1 MNKFRLL
8 NHKWGMSLLASAL
21 LALSFPPFNL
31 SVLQIPAI
39 FLLLRVTMLSDGNR
53 QVILHLYPSF
63 ILWNLFSTYWLMM
76 ATVAG
81 GVAAIFANALIMV
94 VPFLII
100 RKLFQRDINPVLNAL
115 IAASVWVSYEFLH
128 HNWDLAWPW
137 LTLGNAWSNHIAIIQ
152 FISYTGVLGI
162 SFWVFATSAI
172 LWHLVQ
178 RRSASLLICSATF
191 FLVFPGFSL
200 YSYLS
205 LGDLKTGEA
214 VDVVIVQPNS
224 DSYQP
229 NGGFSSNQELITH
242 LLQLSGAALTD
253 SSDVLI
259 WPENAL
265 DTSVQPGSPQ
275 LSLIRDSLK
284 VWNTPLITGSG
295 YIDFYN
301 DEHAPHVVRETR
313 DGRTYNVFNAAL
325 ALSPNKEMS
334 IYKKGRLV
342 PIVERFPFVG
352 FFQSIDIFGWVDWGS
367 ISGYG
372 KGGEPTLFEV
382 DSSQTPA
389 LICYDSVFP
398 GWVNQFVDEGA
409 GFLTII
415 TNDGWWGDSHGH
427 IQHFAYA
434 RLRAIEHRMWIA
446 RSANNGISGIISP
459 DGQVELET
467 EYWTEAAFSYR
478 VYTNSNKTF
487 YGRNGEWFGYT
498 MLLLALIG
506 LTLIFIKKKPENQV
520 CFSDS

>member
-1 MNKFRLL
+1 MMNKNRFWDRPWTLSITASILL
-8 NHKWGMSLLASAL
+8 S
-21 LALSFPPFNL
+21 LSFPPFDL
-31 SVLQIPAI
+31 SILQIPAFV
-39 FLLLRVTMLSDGNR
+39 FLFRIAIISRSVRET
-53 QVILHLYPSF
+53 VLYTYPAF
-63 ILWNLFSTYWLMM
+63 VLWNLFVTYWLMM

-81 GVAAIFANALIMV
+81 GVAAILANALIMV

-100 RKLFQRDINPVLNAL
+100 RKLFQRNINPLFSAL

-152 FISYTGVLGI
+152 FISYTGVFGI
-162 SFWVFATSAI
+162 SFWVFATSAM

-178 RRSASLLICSATF
+178 HRSRPLLVGSAIF
-191 FLVFPGFSL
+191 FLAFPGFSI
-200 YSYLS
+200 YSYITT
-205 LGDLKTGEA
+205 GELKTGEP
-214 VDVVIVQPNS
+214 VDVAIVQPNS

-242 LLQLSGAALTD
+242 LLQLSADALTD

-275 LSLIRDSLK
+275 LTRIRDSLK
-284 VWNTPLITGSG
+284 VWKTPLITGSG
-295 YIDFYN
+295 YIDFYDTEN
-301 DEHAPHVVRETR
+301 APSVVRETR
-313 DGRTYNVFNAAL
+313 DGRIYNVFNAAL
-325 ALSPNKEMS
+325 ALSPNRDLN

-352 FFQSIDIFGWVDWGS
+352 FIQSVDVFGWIDWGS

-372 KGGEPTLFEV
+372 KGGEATLFEV
-382 DSSQTPA
+382 DGSQTPA

-398 GWVNQFVDEGA
+398 GWVNRFVDEGA

-506 LTLIFIKKKPENQV
+506 LTLIFIKKKPENL
-520 CFSDS
+520 

>member
-1 MNKFRLL
+1 M
-8 NHKWGMSLLASAL
+8 NHKWGMALSASAL

-39 FLLLRVTMLSDGNR
+39 FLLLRVATLSDGNR
-53 QVILHLYPSF
+53 QAILYLYPSF

-100 RKLFQRDINPVLNAL
+100 RSLFKYDINPVLSAL

-137 LTLGNAWSNHIAIIQ
+137 LTLGNAWSNHTGAIQ
-152 FISYTGVLGI
+152 FISYTGALGI
-162 SFWVFATSAI
+162 SFWIFATSAL
-172 LWHLVQ
+172 LWQTVQ
-178 RRSASLLICSATF
+178 NASKPLLIGSIVF
-191 FLVFPGFSL
+191 FLAFPAISL
-200 YSYLS
+200 YNLLSIGDSYA
-205 LGDLKTGEA
+205 GQP
-214 VDVVIVQPNS
+214 VDMVIVQPNS
-224 DSYQP
+224 NSYQS
-229 NGGFSSNQELITH
+229 NGGYSSNQELLTH
-242 LLQLSGAALTD
+242 LLKLSSDAITD

-265 DTSVQPGSPQ
+265 DTSVQISSPQ
-275 LSLIRDSLK
+275 LERIKDSLN
-284 VWNTPLITGSG
+284 VWDTKLITGTG
-295 YIDFYN
+295 FIDFYDGEN
-301 DEHAPHVVRETR
+301 SPQVVRETR
-313 DGRTYNVFNAAL
+313 DGRIYNVFNAAL
-325 ALSPNKEMS
+325 ALSPNTETT

-352 FFQSIDIFGWVDWGS
+352 FFQSIDRFGWVDWGS

-372 KGGEPTLFEV
+372 KGGEPTLFSV
-382 DSSQTPA
+382 NGSQTPA

-409 GFLTII
+409 DFITII

-459 DGQVELET
+459 DGKVQLET
-467 EYWTEAAFSYR
+467 EYWTESAFSYR
-478 VYTNSNKTF
+478 IYTNSNKTF
-487 YGRNGEWFGYT
+487 YSRYGEWFSYT
-498 MLLLALIG
+498 MLLLTLFGLI
-506 LTLIFIKKKPENQV
+506 LLFIKSKIQTESGL
-520 CFSDS
+520 SDS

>member
-1 MNKFRLL
+1 MNNFRLL
-8 NHKWGMSLLASAL
+8 NQKWGMSILASGL

-39 FLLLRVTMLSDGNR
+39 FLLLRVAMISDGNR
-53 QVILHLYPSF
+53 QVVLYLYPSF

-81 GVAAIFANALIMV
+81 GVSAIFANALIMV
-94 VPFLII
+94 IPFLVI
-100 RKLFQRDINPVLNAL
+100 RSLFQREIHPIVSSV

-137 LTLGNAWSNHIAIIQ
+137 LTLGNAWSNHVTVIQ

-162 SFWVFATSAI
+162 SFWVFATSAMV
-172 LWHLVQ
+172 WQVVQ
-178 RRSASLLICSATF
+178 NRSRSLLIGSAAF
-191 FLVFPGFSL
+191 FLIFPAFSL
-200 YSYLS
+200 YSYLKIE
-205 LGDLKTGEA
+205 DVKTGEA

-224 DSYQP
+224 NSYQP
-229 NGGFSSNQELITH
+229 NGGFASNPELITH
-242 LLQLSGAALTD
+242 LLELSGSALTD

-265 DTSVQPGSPQ
+265 DTSVQTGSPQ
-275 LSLIRDSLK
+275 LARIRDSLS

-295 YIDFYN
+295 YIDFY
-301 DEHAPHVVRETR
+301 DEANAPTVVRETG
-313 DGRTYNVFNAAL
+313 DGRIYNVFNAAL
-325 ALSPNKEMS
+325 ALSPNRETKV
-334 IYKKGRLV
+334 YKKGRLV

-352 FFQSIDIFGWVDWGS
+352 FFQSVDIFGWIDWGS

-372 KGGEPTLFEV
+372 KGGEPTLFDV
-382 DSSQTPA
+382 VGSQTPA

-398 GWVNQFVDEGA
+398 GWVNQFVGEGA

-459 DGQVELET
+459 DGAVQLET
-467 EYWTEAAFSYR
+467 EYWTEAAFPYR
-478 VYTNSNKTF
+478 IYTNSSKTF
-487 YGRNGEWFGYT
+487 YSKSGEWFGYL
-498 MLLLALIG
+498 MLFLTLIG
-506 LTLIFIKKKPENQV
+506 VTLIFIKKKLKNPV
-520 CFSDS
+520 SFSDS

>member
-1 MNKFRLL
+1 MENVRFL
-8 NHKWGMSLLASAL
+8 NHKWGMALSASAL

-31 SVLQIPAI
+31 SVLQIPAV
-39 FLLLRVTMLSDGNR
+39 FLLLRITMLSDGNR
-53 QVILHLYPSF
+53 QAILYLYPTF

-81 GVAAIFANALIMV
+81 GVAAILANALIMV

-100 RKLFQRDINPVLNAL
+100 RKLFQRDLNPVLSAL

-128 HNWDLAWPW
+128 HNWDLSWPW
-137 LTLGNAWSNHIAIIQ
+137 LTLGNAWSNHTGVIQ

-162 SFWVFATSAI
+162 SFWVFATSAL
-172 LWHLVQ
+172 LWQ
-178 RRSASLLICSATF
+178 TSQKGAKSLLVISAGF
-191 FLVFPGFSL
+191 FLAFPAFSL
-200 YSYLS
+200 YTFLSIGDSYE
-205 LGDLKTGEA
+205 GDP

-229 NGGFSSNQELITH
+229 NGGFGSNSELITH
-242 LLQLSGAALTD
+242 LLQLSGEALTD

-265 DTSVQPGSPQ
+265 DTSVQLRSPQ
-275 LSLIRDSLK
+275 LERIRDSLD
-284 VWNTPLITGSG
+284 VWNTKLITGTG
-295 YIDFYN
+295 YIDFYEQEN
-301 DEHAPHVVRETR
+301 APDVVRETG
-313 DGRTYNVFNAAL
+313 DGRIYNVFNAAL
-325 ALSPNKEMS
+325 SLTSGS
-334 IYKKGRLV
+334 DTGIYKKGRLV

-352 FFQSIDIFGWVDWGS
+352 FFQSIDRFGWVDWGS

-382 DSSQTPA
+382 DGSHTPA

-398 GWVNQFVDEGA
+398 GWVNRFVDEGA

-459 DGQVELET
+459 DGKIQLET

-478 VYTNSNKTF
+478 IYTNSNKTF
-487 YGRNGEWFGYT
+487 YSRNGEWFGYL
-498 MLLLALIG
+498 MLVLTLLG
-506 LTLIFIKKKPENQV
+506 MTLIFIKKKKPETE
-520 CFSDS
+520 

>member
-1 MNKFRLL
+1 M
-8 NHKWGMSLLASAL
+8 NHKWAMSLAASVL

-53 QVILHLYPSF
+53 QVILYLYPSF

-81 GVAAIFANALIMV
+81 GVAAIMANALIMV
-94 VPFLII
+94 IPFLII
-100 RKLFQRDINPVLNAL
+100 RNLFKRDINPILSAI

-128 HNWDLAWPW
+128 HNWDLSWPW
-137 LTLGNAWSNHIAIIQ
+137 LTLGNAWSNHAGVIQ

-162 SFWVFATSAI
+162 SFWVFATSAL
-172 LWHLVQ
+172 LWHTSKEGSKQ
-178 RRSASLLICSATF
+178 LLIISAFF
-191 FLVFPGFSL
+191 FLAFPAFSL
-200 YSYLS
+200 YSFLS
-205 LGDLKTGEA
+205 IGDSYAGEP
-214 VDVVIVQPNS
+214 VDVVIVQPNA
-224 DSYQP
+224 DSYSP
-229 NGGFSSNQELITH
+229 NGGFGSNSELITH
-242 LLQLSGAALTD
+242 LLQLSNDALTD
-253 SSDVLI
+253 STDLLI

-265 DTSVQPGSPQ
+265 DTSVQVSSPQ
-275 LSLIRDSLK
+275 LERIRDSLD
-284 VWNTPLITGSG
+284 VWNTKLITGTG
-295 YIDFYN
+295 FLDFYDQEN
-301 DEHAPHVVRETR
+301 APRVARETT
-313 DGRTYNVFNAAL
+313 DGRIYNVFNAAL
-325 ALSPNKEMS
+325 ALTPGRVTN

-352 FFQSIDIFGWVDWGS
+352 FLQSIDRFEWVDWGS

-372 KGGEPTLFEV
+372 KGGDPTLFEV
-382 DSSQTPA
+382 DGSQTPA

-398 GWVNQFVDEGA
+398 GWVNSFVDEGA
-409 GFLTII
+409 DFITII

-459 DGQVELET
+459 DGKVQLET

-478 VYTNSNKTF
+478 IYTNSNKTF
-487 YGRNGEWFGYT
+487 YSRNGEWFGYL
-498 MLLLALIG
+498 MLLLTLIG
-506 LTLIFIKKKPENQV
+506 VTLIFIKKKPETETG
-520 CFSDS
+520 SPGS